1 MKVQAS
7 KKLFPNQRFWLFY
20 SAIGH
25 GFMVNFV
32 IQSASS
38 LVIFVTES
46 VNDKNLHSITN
57 AKVLKIF
64 NESLLILLDL
74 TKAVNSIAD

>member
-57 AKVLKIF
+57 AKTTM
-64 NESLLILLDL
+64 LLFYFTPDSQ
-74 TKAVNSIAD
+74 VMRH